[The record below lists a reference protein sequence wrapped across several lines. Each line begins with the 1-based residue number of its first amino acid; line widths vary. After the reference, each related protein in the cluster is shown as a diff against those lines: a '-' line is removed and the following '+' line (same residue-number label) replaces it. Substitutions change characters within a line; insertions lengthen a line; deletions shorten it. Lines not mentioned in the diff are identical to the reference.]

1 MGIVAK
7 KLTSEELQTVKNIKQ
22 EYTNLVFALG
32 ELEIQKVML
41 LDTQRDLIAKEKQ
54 LAKQLQEK
62 YGEGTID
69 LETGEVKA

>member
-7 KLTSEELQTVKNIKQ
+7 KLTSEELQVVKDIKQ
-22 EYTNLVFALG
+22 DYTNLAFALG

-41 LDTQRDLIAKEKQ
+41 LDTQKELAVKEKQ
-54 LAKQLQEK
+54 IAKQLQEK

>member
-22 EYTNLVFALG
+22 EYTNLAFALG

-41 LDTQRDLIAKEKQ
+41 LDTQRDLVAKEKQ

-69 LETGEVKA
+69 LETGEVKS

>member
-7 KLTSEELQTVKNIKQ
+7 KLTTEELQIVKDLKQ
-22 EYTNLVFALG
+22 EYTNLAFTLG

-41 LDTQRDLIAKEKQ
+41 LDTQKELASKEKQ
-54 LAKQLQEK
+54 IAKQLQEK

>member
-7 KLTSEELQTVKNIKQ
+7 KLTSEELQIVKNLKQ
-22 EYTNLVFALG
+22 EYTSLAFALG

-41 LDTQRDLIAKEKQ
+41 LDTQKELVAKEKQ
-54 LAKQLQEK
+54 VAKQLQEK

-69 LETGEVKA
+69 LETGEVKL

>member
-7 KLTSEELQTVKNIKQ
+7 KLTSEELQTVKDIKQ
-22 EYTNLVFALG
+22 EYTNLAFALG

-41 LDTQRDLIAKEKQ
+41 LDTQRDLVAKEKQ
-54 LAKQLQEK
+54 LVKQLQEK

>member
-22 EYTNLVFALG
+22 EYTNLAFALG

-69 LETGEVKA
+69 LSTGEIKA

>member
-7 KLTSEELQTVKNIKQ
+7 KLTSEELQTVKDIKQ
-22 EYTNLVFALG
+22 EYTNLAFALG

>member
-7 KLTSEELQTVKNIKQ
+7 KLTSDELQIVKDLKQ
-22 EYTNLVFALG
+22 EYTNLAFTLG

-41 LDTQRDLIAKEKQ
+41 LDTQKELASKEKQ
-54 LAKQLQEK
+54 IAKQLQEK

-69 LETGEVKA
+69 LDTGEVKA

>member
-7 KLTSEELQTVKNIKQ
+7 KLTSDELQIVKDLKQ
-22 EYTNLVFALG
+22 EYTNLAFTLG

-41 LDTQRDLIAKEKQ
+41 LDTQKELASKEKQ
-54 LAKQLQEK
+54 IAKQLQEK

>member
-22 EYTNLVFALG
+22 EYTNLAFVLG

>member
-22 EYTNLVFALG
+22 EYTNLAFALG
-32 ELEIQKVML
+32 ELEIQKLIL

>member
-22 EYTNLVFALG
+22 EYTNLAFALG

>member
-7 KLTSEELQTVKNIKQ
+7 KLTSEELQTVKDIKQ
-22 EYTNLVFALG
+22 EYTNLAFALG

-41 LDTQRDLIAKEKQ
+41 LDTQRDLVAKEKQ

>member
-7 KLTSEELQTVKNIKQ
+7 KLTSEELQTVKDVKQ
-22 EYTNLVFALG
+22 EYTNLAFALG

-41 LDTQRDLIAKEKQ
+41 LDTQRDLVAKEKQ

>member
-7 KLTSEELQTVKNIKQ
+7 KLTSEELQIVKDLKQ
-22 EYTNLVFALG
+22 EYTNLAFTLG

-41 LDTQRDLIAKEKQ
+41 LDTQKELAAKEKQ
-54 LAKQLQEK
+54 IAKQLQEK

>member
-22 EYTNLVFALG
+22 EYTNLAFALG

-62 YGEGTID
+62 YGVGTID

>member
-1 MGIVAK
+1 MGILSK
-7 KLTSEELQTVKNIKQ
+7 KLTVDELQTVKNIKQ
-22 EYTNLVFALG
+22 EYTNLAFALG

-41 LDTQRDLIAKEKQ
+41 LDTQKDLMAKEKQ

>member
-22 EYTNLVFALG
+22 EYTNLAFALG

-69 LETGEVKA
+69 LEIGEVKV